1 MVLSEFLSSRL
12 LAHEEL
18 AMGLVSWESQSSKQ
32 RSQLSFQE
40 AYMMAINAQSY
51 QPEKS
56 LWEDYSSTDPQ

>member
-1 MVLSEFLSSRL
+1 MVFSEFLSSRL

-51 QPEKS
+51 QLEKS
-56 LWEDYSSTDPQ
+56 L